1 MARFKATKVNLMK
14 LCLPLYIQGGDAL
27 MRKQALDFAVLLLTS
42 GVGVDVDDITTD
54 PAIINKITWAERRMG
69 TRFLCIFISI
79 PLCYLAFRTYNP
91 F

>member
-69 TRFLCIFISI
+69 TISLCIFISI
-79 PLCYLAFRTYNP
+79 PRLLCCLSDL
-91 F
+91 